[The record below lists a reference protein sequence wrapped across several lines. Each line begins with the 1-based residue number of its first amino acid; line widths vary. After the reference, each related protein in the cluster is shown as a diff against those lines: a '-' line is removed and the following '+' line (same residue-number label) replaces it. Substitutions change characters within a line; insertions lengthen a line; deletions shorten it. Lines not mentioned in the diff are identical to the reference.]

1 MTIAMSAAAIPPVVQ
16 TLAALR
22 GLIDKAEAFAK
33 ERKID
38 EAVFLDARLFPDM
51 FPFVRQVQLTT
62 DFAKGIAARL
72 SGRDVP
78 SYEDKERSFAE
89 LRQRIDKTVSFVA
102 SVPLAEI
109 DGAGGRDCTI
119 RMRGQPVTV
128 KGEPYLVHFA
138 LPNLYFHA
146 ATAYAILRHNGV
158 AIGKADFL
166 GAMPGFPA

>member
-1 MTIAMSAAAIPPVVQ
+1 MTLSMSAAAIPPVVQ

-22 GLIDKAEAFAK
+22 TLIDKAEAFAT
-33 ERKID
+33 ERKIS
-38 EAVFLDARLFPDM
+38 EAVILDARLAPDM

-72 SGRDVP
+72 AGREVP
-78 SYEDKERSFAE
+78 SYEDTERSFAD

-109 DGAGGRDCTI
+109 DAVAGRDVTI

-146 ATAYAILRHNGV
+146 AAAYAILRHNGV
-158 AIGKADFL
+158 VIGKADFL
-166 GAMPGFPA
+166 GMMPGFPA